1 MLKVINDNGCTVEL
15 LVKNPLQQGL
25 FVPNA
30 VSPSHSDY
38 EVSHFLPKGI
48 GLKEY
53 HVQIYD
59 DWGNLIWESTKLDEL
74 GRPVEGW
81 DGTYRGEP
89 VQQDAYVWKI
99 SATFL
104 DESIWEGKEYP
115 KGKIKKSGTVTV
127 IR

>member
-1 MLKVINDNGCTVEL
+1 
-15 LVKNPLQQGL
+15 
-25 FVPNA
+25 
-30 VSPSHSDY
+30 
-38 EVSHFLPKGI
+38 
-48 GLKEY
+48 
-53 HVQIYD
+53 
-59 DWGNLIWESTKLDEL
+59 LDEL